1 MSIHLS
7 ILLLE
12 TTSNAKKISKELWIH
27 TTPAAPAVIAI
38 GAVTALSP
46 DEHMTGIFTARDM
59 EYAAAKVG
67 VAYNNDNAQNKGWLC
82 MSVRIE
88 HHLPMPCDESCWKW
102 KIRNMNVGS
111 S

>member
-1 MSIHLS
+1 MVAAKVRLGRN
-7 ILLLE
+7 LLKFL
-12 TTSNAKKISKELWIH
+12 

-67 VAYNNDNAQNKGWLC
+67 VAYNHQW
-82 MSVRIE
+82 
-88 HHLPMPCDESCWKW
+88 
-102 KIRNMNVGS
+102 
-111 S
+111 